1 MRRSSPRCLNYS
13 APQKRDWPDPR
24 LRNSVQ
30 GQRRGYRN
38 SRTTGGRSFAIL
50 DAGDCD
56 GQFGYWV
63 QDEDTLEE
71 GFIAEDDEEDV
82 FWQVDEDEAFI
93 ARRFK
98 RRPQLRRAGKGRRK
112 GKGRR
117 RGRFKSNRK
126 GSAHTAE
133 DDGQN
138 SSFYGKGK
146 GKGKNKWKGGK
157 EEADFAKGKGKGK
170 NKGKGKGKPNAKG
183 GKSFE
188 AEGAPAQS
196 SQAAAISAP
205 STEDWS
211 WYTEEDWSSWE
222 EGAYL
227 ATHHKNKRKKRPN
240 RGKLCILG
248 RGTDGVVHSKPEEE
262 TQVPEYIASASQNY
276 VAKNKKISEISD
288 HGAAHVVFADH
299 VTALSVQFTTI
310 NLNRSP
316 NYVILDSGC
325 ARAMGSRYA
334 IEKLQRYVED
344 NCPGKITFTFSPS
357 GTKFSF
363 ANSQSA
369 RITEKV
375 TLWFD
380 TQPPAN
386 TTIEV
391 LDEGRVP
398 ILFSIQ
404 QMRNLRMTL
413 EHTPTA
419 DYATCEAFGLRRTV
433 LPVSTNNHLVLD
445 LLCFTRGPTYNMRD
459 EEQTSFRATTL
470 NEDHVDSELSEEALA
485 GKGRSSQAKIT
496 CNNCLGNPK
505 VGHSWD
511 KHCRLYIPGK
521 TQHEMRCQHEKDKAV
536 PRTAKAKAKP
546 DPSKPPKVIAKKP
559 VSGDSVLKESASGSP

>member
-1 MRRSSPRCLNYS
+1 MTRRTSSGKSTGTRRSSLDVS
-13 APQKRDWPDPR
+13 SDG
-24 LRNSVQ
+24 RNCGVQ
-30 GQRRGYRN
+30 
-38 SRTTGGRSFAIL
+38 AK
-50 DAGDCD
+50 A
-56 GQFGYWV
+56 
-63 QDEDTLEE
+63 E
-71 GFIAEDDEEDV
+71 GKEKAEDVHALSPIGKVLLTPPRTMARIPASMEE
-82 FWQVDEDEAFI
+82 EKEKE
-93 ARRFK
+93 RTNG
-98 RRPQLRRAGKGRRK
+98 RAGK
-112 GKGRR
+112 
-117 RGRFKSNRK
+117 
-126 GSAHTAE
+126 E
-133 DDGQN
+133 D
-138 SSFYGKGK
+138 
-146 GKGKNKWKGGK
+146 
-157 EEADFAKGKGKGK
+157 ADFAKGKGKGK

-188 AEGAPAQS
+188 AEGTPAQP
-196 SQAAAISAP
+196 SQAAAATAP

-211 WYTEEDWSSWE
+211 WCTEEDWSSWE

-227 ATHHKNKRKKRPN
+227 ATHHKNKRKKRPS
-240 RGKLCILG
+240 RGKHKNKLCVLG
-248 RGTDGVVHSKPEEE
+248 RGTDGLVHSKPEEE
-262 TQVPEYIASASQNY
+262 TQVPEHIASASQSD

-288 HGAAHVVFADH
+288 YGAAHVVFADH

-316 NYVILDSGC
+316 SYVILDSGC
-325 ARAMGSRYA
+325 TRAMGSRYA

-433 LPVSTNNHLVLD
+433 LPVSTNNRLVLD

-485 GKGRSSQAKIT
+485 GKGRSSRAKIT
-496 CNNCLGNPK
+496 CRNCLGNPK

-511 KHCRLYIPGK
+511 KHCRLYLPGK
-521 TQHEMRCQHEKDKAV
+521 TQHEMRCQYEKDKAAR
-536 PRTAKAKAKP
+536 RTAKAKAKP
-546 DPSKPPKVIAKKP
+546 DPSKPPAKAKVLARKL
-559 VSGDSVLKESASGSP
+559 VSGDSVLKESASGSRPEPLGVKGTS